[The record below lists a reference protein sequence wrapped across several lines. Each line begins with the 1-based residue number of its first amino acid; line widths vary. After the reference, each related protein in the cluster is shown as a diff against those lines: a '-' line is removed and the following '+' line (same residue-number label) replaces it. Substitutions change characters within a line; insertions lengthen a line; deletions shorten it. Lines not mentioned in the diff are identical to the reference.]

1 MRLRL
6 FPIVSGLVLL
16 SCAGLKPPAQETV
29 SPAAQEYE
37 AGWQVDLKK
46 AETLFKQLESL
57 EGHKTVES
65 VLEPMN
71 NIWLTLNAR
80 EGMADLLSNA
90 HPDPDLRASAE
101 QAVQAF
107 SKLSTELSLS
117 RPIYEAVAAIDIS
130 NADPETKRLVEVT
143 LQDFRLSGVDK
154 DPETRAKIRAIQDEI
169 IKIGQDFERNIR
181 EDVRSIQLSSVED
194 LAGLPQDYINAHP
207 PDEDGKITITTD
219 YPDYFPFMTY
229 AQSDDHRKELSRLFS
244 QRAHPQNMAVLDKL
258 VNKRHELANLLGY
271 DSYAEMVTV
280 DKMIRNPEAA
290 QTFIDRVTQV
300 AEEPMKK
307 DVSLI
312 LKRLQQIDPDA
323 TEVGAWQ
330 RSYLQNLVRQEQF
343 EYDTQEARQYFAY
356 DKVREGLLEITGGLF
371 GVSYQPIKTNTW
383 HPSVESYE
391 VWSNEKLI
399 GRIYLDM
406 HPREGKFKHAGMFGL
421 TLGIPGMNVPEAALL
436 CNFPGG
442 DGKPGL
448 MQHSQVSTFFHE
460 FGHIMDYVLGGN
472 HTWIPLSGMAM
483 EWDFVEVA
491 SNLLQEWIWDTDIL
505 RSFATNEAGKPIPAE
520 LVAKMRAARNFGLAL
535 WSRGQMGYAAI
546 SLNLYSRD
554 PEGLD
559 TDELVRG
566 IMDKYYP
573 LTLLDDTHMQCNFGH
588 LYGYSA
594 TYYTYMW
601 SQVIASDLFSE
612 FEKGGIMNAAISMRL
627 RETILEPGGA
637 KPAEELVRDFL
648 GRDYNFDAF
657 ARWLSGG

>member
-1 MRLRL
+1 MRHRL
-6 FPIVSGLVLL
+6 LPIAASLILL
-16 SCAGLKPPAQETV
+16 SCAGFKPPTQGAP
-29 SPAAQEYE
+29 SPAAKEYE
-37 AGWQVDLKK
+37 ASWQADLKQ

-57 EGHKTVES
+57 EGPRTVES
-65 VLEPMN
+65 VLEPLN
-71 NIWLTLNAR
+71 DIWLIINAR
-80 EGMADLLSNA
+80 EGMADVLSNA
-90 HPDPDLRASAE
+90 HPDPDMRGSAD
-101 QAVQAF
+101 QAMQAY

-117 RPIYEAVAAIDIS
+117 RPIYDAVAAVNIS
-130 NADPETKRLVEVT
+130 NADEETKRLVEVT

-154 DPETRAKIRAIQDEI
+154 DPETRAKIREIQDEI
-169 IKIGQDFERNIR
+169 IILGQDFERNIR
-181 EDVRSIQLSSVED
+181 EDVRSIQLSPVEE
-194 LAGLPQDYINAHP
+194 LAGLPQDYIDAHP
-207 PDEDGKITITTD
+207 PGDDGKITITTD

-244 QRAHPQNMAVLDKL
+244 QRAHPQNMTVLENL
-258 VNKRHELANLLGY
+258 VNKRDELASLLGF
-271 DSYAEMVTV
+271 DTYAELATV
-280 DKMIRNPEAA
+280 DKMIRNPKAA
-290 QTFIDRVTQV
+290 QIFIDRVAKV
-300 AEEPMKK
+300 AEPAMQK
-307 DVSLI
+307 DVALI
-312 LKRLQQIDPDA
+312 LERLQEIDPEA
-323 TEVGAWQ
+323 TAVGAWQ

-356 DKVREGLLEITGGLF
+356 DKVRDGLLEITGELF
-371 GVSYQPIKTNTW
+371 GVSYRQVDTDVW
-383 HPSVESYE
+383 HHSVESYE
-391 VWSNEKLI
+391 VWSAEELI
-399 GRIYLDM
+399 GRVYLDM
-406 HPREGKFKHAGMFGL
+406 HPREGKFKHAGMFAL
-421 TLGIPGMNVPEAALL
+421 TPGVPGTSVPEAALL

-442 DGKPGL
+442 DDTPGL

-472 HTWIPLSGMAM
+472 HKWIPLSGMAL

-491 SNLLQEWIWDTDIL
+491 SNLLQEWIWDTATL
-505 RSFATNEAGKPIPAE
+505 QSFATNEAGEPIPAE

-601 SQVIASDLFSE
+601 SQVISSDLFSE
-612 FEKGGIMNAAISMRL
+612 FEKGGIMNPEISLRL
-627 RETILEPGGA
+627 RETILERGGT

-657 ARWLSGG
+657 AKWLSGG

>member
-1 MRLRL
+1 MKLRL
-6 FPIVSGLVLL
+6 FPLAISLVLL
-16 SCAGLKPPAQETV
+16 SCAGLKPPAQETM

-37 AGWQVDLKK
+37 TSWQTDLER
-46 AETLFKQLESL
+46 AETLFGQLEGL
-57 EGHKTVES
+57 EGSRTVES
-65 VLEPMN
+65 VLEPLN
-71 NIWLTLNAR
+71 DIWLILNAQ

-101 QAVQAF
+101 QAMQAF

-117 RPIYEAVAAIDIS
+117 RPIYDAVAAVDIS
-130 NADPETKRLVEVT
+130 NTDQETRRLVELT

-154 DPETRAKIRAIQDEI
+154 DPETRARIREIQDEI

-181 EDVRSIQLSSVED
+181 EDVRSLHLASVED
-194 LAGLPQDYINAHP
+194 LAGLPQDYIDAHP
-207 PDEDGKITITTD
+207 PDDDGKITITTD

-229 AQSDDHRKELSRLFS
+229 AHSDAHRKELSRLFS
-244 QRAHPQNMAVLDKL
+244 LRAYPQNMAVLDNMVK
-258 VNKRHELANLLGY
+258 KRHELANLLGF
-271 DSYAEMVTV
+271 DTYADLATV

-290 QTFIDRVTQV
+290 QTFIDRVTAV
-300 AEEPMKK
+300 ADPAMNK
-307 DVSLI
+307 DVALI
-312 LKRLQQIDPDA
+312 LNRLQEINPEA
-323 TEVGAWQ
+323 TAVGAWQ
-330 RSYLQNLVRQEQF
+330 RSYLQNLVQQEQF
-343 EYDTQEARQYFAY
+343 DYDTQESRQYFAY
-356 DKVREGLLEITGGLF
+356 DKVREGLLIITGRLF
-371 GVSYQPIKTNTW
+371 GVSYKLIQPEVW

-391 VWSNEKLI
+391 VWSGEELI

-406 HPREGKFKHAGMFGL
+406 HPREGKFKHAGMFAITPGVPGT
-421 TLGIPGMNVPEAALL
+421 TLPEGGLL

-442 DGKPGL
+442 DDTPGL

-460 FGHIMDYVLGGN
+460 FGHLMDYVLGGN
-472 HTWIPLSGMAM
+472 QQWIPLSGMAV

-491 SNLLQEWIWDTDIL
+491 SNLLQEWIWDTEIL
-505 RSFATNEAGKPIPAE
+505 QSFATNSAGEPIPAE

-535 WSRGQMGYAAI
+535 WSRGQMGYASI
-546 SLNLYSRD
+546 SLNLYNRD
-554 PEGLD
+554 PQGLD
-559 TDELVRG
+559 TDDLVRG

-612 FEKGGIMNAAISMRL
+612 FEKGGIMNQEISMRL
-627 RETILEPGGA
+627 RDTILAAGGT

-648 GRDYNFDAF
+648 GRDYSFDAF
-657 ARWLSGG
+657 AKWLSGG

>member
-16 SCAGLKPPAQETV
+16 SCAGLKPPAQDAP
-29 SPAAQEYE
+29 SAAAKEYE
-37 AGWQVDLKK
+37 ISWQTDLKR
-46 AETLFKQLESL
+46 AESLFEQLESL
-57 EGHKTVES
+57 EGPMTVES
-65 VLEPMN
+65 VLEPLN
-71 NIWLTLNAR
+71 DIWLILNAR
-80 EGMADLLSNA
+80 QGMADVLANA

-101 QAVQAF
+101 EAIQAY
-107 SKLSTELSLS
+107 SKLGTELSLS
-117 RPIYEAVAAIDIS
+117 RPIYDAVAAVDIS
-130 NADPETKRLVEVT
+130 RTDEETKRLVEVT

-154 DPETRAKIRAIQDEI
+154 DPETRAKIRELQDEI
-169 IKIGQDFERNIR
+169 IKTGQDFERNIR
-181 EDVRSIQLSSVED
+181 EDVRIMQLSSIDE
-194 LAGLPQDYINAHP
+194 LAGLPQDYIDAHQP
-207 PDEDGKITITTD
+207 GEDGKITITTD

-244 QRAHPQNMAVLDKL
+244 QRAHPQNMTVLEKL

-271 DSYAEMVTV
+271 DNYAEMVTA
-280 DKMIRNPEAA
+280 DKMILNPEAA
-290 QTFIDRVTQV
+290 QTFIDRVTQA

-312 LKRLQQIDPDA
+312 LERLQQIDPDA
-323 TEVGAWQ
+323 TDVGAWQ

-356 DKVREGLLEITGGLF
+356 DKVRDGLLKITGELF
-371 GVSYQPIKTNTW
+371 GVSYKLMKTEAW
-383 HPSVESYE
+383 HPSVECYE
-391 VWSNEKLI
+391 VWSADQMI
-399 GRIYLDM
+399 GRVYLDM
-406 HPREGKFKHAGMFGL
+406 HPREGKFKHAGMFALAPGV
-421 TLGIPGMNVPEAALL
+421 PGMKVPEAALL

-442 DGKPGL
+442 DDTPGL
-448 MQHSQVSTFFHE
+448 MQHGQVSTFFHE
-460 FGHIMDYVLGGN
+460 FGHIMDYILGGN
-472 HTWIPLSGMAM
+472 HRWIPLSGMAQ

-491 SNLLQEWIWDTDIL
+491 SNLLQEWIWDTATL
-505 RSFATNEAGKPIPAE
+505 QSFATNEAGEPIPAE
-520 LVAKMRAARNFGLAL
+520 LVAKMRAARKFGLAL

-546 SLNLYSRD
+546 SLNLYNRD
-554 PEGLD
+554 PEGLN
-559 TDELVRG
+559 TDDLVRG

-612 FEKGGIMNAAISMRL
+612 FEKGGIMNTDISMRL

-657 ARWLSGG
+657 AKWLSGG

>member
-1 MRLRL
+1 M
-6 FPIVSGLVLL
+6 
-16 SCAGLKPPAQETV
+16 
-29 SPAAQEYE
+29 
-37 AGWQVDLKK
+37 
-46 AETLFKQLESL
+46 
-57 EGHKTVES
+57 
-65 VLEPMN
+65 
-71 NIWLTLNAR
+71 
-80 EGMADLLSNA
+80 
-90 HPDPDLRASAE
+90 
-101 QAVQAF
+101 
-107 SKLSTELSLS
+107 
-117 RPIYEAVAAIDIS
+117 
-130 NADPETKRLVEVT
+130 
-143 LQDFRLSGVDK
+143 
-154 DPETRAKIRAIQDEI
+154 
-169 IKIGQDFERNIR
+169 
-181 EDVRSIQLSSVED
+181 RSIQLSSVED

-421 TLGIPGMNVPEAALL
+421 TPGVPGTNVPEAALL

-442 DGKPGL
+442 DGTPGL

-460 FGHIMDYVLGGN
+460 FGHIMDYVLGGK